1 MFRSRGENLRSV
13 YILLFLN
20 VALFFLQH
28 QDGEK
33 FARLFTFD
41 WNAVLHGEAW
51 RIFTYQFVQASRIG
65 TFSIPPVVTLFLNLV
80 LLSLMG
86 MAVEDAWGTRQFLTL
101 FALSTFGSAAAAAW
115 LGVPLLGSYFI
126 NFTLLFV
133 YAALNRDQ
141 TFYLST
147 AVPVRVT
154 FLALLA
160 LGALL
165 VGVFFGNASN
175 IAALAGAAAAF
186 VYYLTQR
193 VKRAPTAAPSGF
205 APAAEGA
212 DPLAAM
218 TRSLTRVAA
227 MKKALTTRSDS
238 DIDRLIAAAEKEA
251 VAGVNICAPVD
262 FKPEHKPSVAML
274 PLLLGGA
281 LILSFAFAL
290 AFDAFAFP
298 MHRVFAVQRLD
309 RTLAR
314 SRKLLDALDKTA
326 PDIEQQTGELR
337 TPALRPLEG
346 RS

>member
-20 VALFFLQH
+20 VAFFFLQH

-51 RIFTYQFVQASRIG
+51 RIFTYQFVQASRTIG
-65 TFSIPPVVTLFLNLV
+65 TISIPPVVTFFLNLV

-86 MAVEDAWGTRQFLTL
+86 IAVEDAWGTRHFLTL
-101 FALSTFGSAAAAAW
+101 FALSTLGSAATAAY

-147 AVPVRVT
+147 AIPVRVT

-165 VGVFFGNASN
+165 AGVFFGNAAN
-175 IAALAGAAAAF
+175 IAALAGAVAAFAYYLSQRVRRAPAAAP
-186 VYYLTQR
+186 R
-193 VKRAPTAAPSGF
+193 GF
-205 APAAEGA
+205 APAAEDA
-212 DPLAAM
+212 DPLAM
-218 TRSLTRVAA
+218 VTRNVTRVAA
-227 MKKALTTRSDS
+227 MKKALATRSDA
-238 DIDRLIAAAEKEA
+238 DIDRLIAASEKEI

-262 FKPEHKPSVAML
+262 FKPEHPDGYCIRCEGFAECTARHLRLNRPATTHGADDLAM
-274 PLLLGGA
+274 
-281 LILSFAFAL
+281 
-290 AFDAFAFP
+290 
-298 MHRVFAVQRLD
+298 
-309 RTLAR
+309 
-314 SRKLLDALDKTA
+314 A
-326 PDIEQQTGELR
+326 P
-337 TPALRPLEG
+337 
-346 RS
+346 